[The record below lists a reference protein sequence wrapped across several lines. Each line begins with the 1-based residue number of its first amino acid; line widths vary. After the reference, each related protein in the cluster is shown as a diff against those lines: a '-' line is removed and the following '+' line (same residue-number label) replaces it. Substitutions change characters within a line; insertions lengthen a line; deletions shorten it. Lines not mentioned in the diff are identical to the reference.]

1 MSTDAPTA
9 RRFLRPR
16 PPGDGPSVRAVVR
29 VLLVLLVTIGLLWL
43 VYVSRTVLIW
53 IAVSIFFAVAID
65 PIVRLFR
72 KYLKLRRPLAIALV
86 YLLGAGVLAG
96 VAFAF
101 VPPVIDAINELRN
114 DVPRY
119 VADLRESAFVQRLDE
134 DYDILDRIEEAT
146 TDSLS
151 GVGPDTAVE
160 IGQRVVN
167 GIIALISIAVLTFLF
182 SLYGPMMRL
191 RALESVDEGVRRD
204 SLERLLDRL
213 HRVVVGYV
221 FGVLVIAM
229 IAGVAVYVFL
239 TIADVPFA
247 LLLAFWAGLMSLIP
261 LVGAAIGAIPYILV
275 SFFVGWP
282 IGVAAIVF
290 WAVYQ
295 QIENNLFQPTIHRFT
310 VQLNPLWVIVAVL
323 IGAQLLGFVGV
334 LVAIPVAGMIQVLFQ
349 EGLRYRRELREAEDP
364 DAERTAATE

>member
-1 MSTDAPTA
+1 MSTDATPA
-9 RRFLRPR
+9 RGFLRPR
-16 PPGDGPSVRAVVR
+16 PPDGPSVRAVVR
-29 VLLVLLVTIGLLWL
+29 VLLVLLATVALIWL
-43 VYVSRTVLIW
+43 AYVSRTVLIW
-53 IAVSIFFAVAID
+53 IAISAFFAVAID
-65 PIVRLFR
+65 PIVRIFR
-72 KYLKLRRPLAIALV
+72 RFIKLPRAIAIVIV
-86 YLLGAGVLAG
+86 YLLGIGVFAG
-96 VAFAF
+96 VAFVF
-101 VPPVIDAINELRN
+101 VPPVIDAINELRD
-114 DVPRY
+114 DVPGY

-146 TDSLS
+146 TDTLS

-182 SLYGPMMRL
+182 SLYGPMMRVRTL
-191 RALESVDEGVRRD
+191 ASIDDGIRRD
-204 SLERLLDRL
+204 SIERVLDRI
-213 HRVVVGYV
+213 HRVIVGYV
-221 FGVLVIAM
+221 FGVLLIAV

-261 LVGAAIGAIPYILV
+261 LVGAAIGAIPYVIV

-295 QIENNLFQPTIHRFT
+295 QVENNLFQPTIHRFT
-310 VQLNPLWVIVAVL
+310 VQLNPLLVIIAVL

-334 LVAIPVAGMIQVLFQ
+334 LVAIPVAGMLQVLFQ
-349 EGLRYRRELREAEDP
+349 EWVRYRREMKQAQEPGTEQ
-364 DAERTAATE
+364 TAVVE

>member
-1 MSTDAPTA
+1 MSTDATPA
-9 RRFLRPR
+9 RGFPRPR
-16 PPGDGPSVRAVVR
+16 PPDGPSVRAIVR

-43 VYVSRTVLIW
+43 VYVSRTVIVW
-53 IAVSIFFAVAID
+53 IAISAFFAVAID
-65 PIVRLFR
+65 PIVRLLR
-72 KYLKLRRPLAIALV
+72 KYLRLRRPLAIAVV
-86 YLLGAGVLAG
+86 YLLGVAVLAG

-101 VPPVIDAINELRN
+101 VPPVIDAINELTD

-119 VADLRESAFVQRLDE
+119 VEDLRGSRLVERLDE
-134 DYDILDRIEEAT
+134 DYDILQRIEEET
-146 TDSLS
+146 TNTLS

-191 RALESVDEGVRRD
+191 RALSSVDEGVRRD
-204 SLERLLDRL
+204 SAERVLDRL
-213 HRVVVGYV
+213 RRVIVGYV
-221 FGVLVIAM
+221 FGVLLIAV
-229 IAGVAVYVFL
+229 IAGVSAYVFL
-239 TIADVPFA
+239 TIANVPFA

-275 SFFVGWP
+275 AFFVGWP
-282 IGVAAIVF
+282 IGVAAIIF

-295 QIENNLFQPTIHRFT
+295 QVENNLFQPTIHRFT
-310 VQLNPLWVIVAVL
+310 VQLNPLLVIIAVL

-334 LVAIPVAGMIQVLFQ
+334 LVAIPVAGMLQVLFQ
-349 EGLRYRRELREAEDP
+349 EWLRYRRELKQVEEPGAEQ
-364 DAERTAATE
+364 TAVIE

>member
-1 MSTDAPTA
+1 VSTDVPTA
-9 RRFLRPR
+9 RRFPIPR
-16 PPGDGPSVRAVVR
+16 PPADGPSVRAVVR
-29 VLLVLLVTIGLLWL
+29 VLVVLLVTAGLLWL
-43 VYVSRTVLIW
+43 VYVSRTVLVW
-53 IAVSIFFAVAID
+53 IAVSAFFAVAID

-72 KYLKLRRPLAIALV
+72 KYLKLRRSLAIALV
-86 YLLGAGVLAG
+86 YVLGAGLIAG
-96 VAFAF
+96 IAFAF
-101 VPPVIDAINELRN
+101 VPPVIDAVNELRD
-114 DVPRY
+114 DVPQY
-119 VADLRESAFVQRLDE
+119 VEDLRDSAFVQRLDE
-134 DYDILDRIEEAT
+134 DYDILDRIEEET
-146 TDSLS
+146 TDTLS

-191 RALESVDEGVRRD
+191 RAISSVDEGIRRE
-204 SLERLLDRL
+204 SVERLLDRL
-213 HRVVVGYV
+213 RRVIVGYV
-221 FGVLVIAM
+221 FGVLLIAV
-229 IAGVAVYVFL
+229 IAGVAAYVFL

-261 LVGAAIGAIPYILV
+261 LVGAAIGAIPYIIV

-295 QIENNLFQPTIHRFT
+295 QVENNLFQPTIHRFT
-310 VQLNPLWVIVAVL
+310 VQLNPLLVIIAVL

-349 EGLRYRRELREAEDP
+349 EWLRYRREVKDGSEPET
-364 DAERTAATE
+364 EQTAAVE